1 MTNQKEEFSLEYMNN
16 IVGGTYLESASDAKN
31 FKAMGKNVYGGDIF
45 GVPILQR
52 DEFIKLRANFSK
64 YGVTLKDNSGLINAN
79 EYFIGDRKV
88 TRDEAWNHINQSK

>member
-16 IVGGTYLESASDAKN
+16 IVGGTYLESASD
-31 FKAMGKNVYGGDIF
+31 KNVYGGDIF